1 MEARY
6 SSIFLDIRPYI
17 ENKRGGT
24 TVRAGR
30 DRMINYHKSLFAIF
44 ASFYKPHV
52 KLFALDLLCASMIAG
67 IDLAFPVLT
76 KYSLDH
82 LLPEHRVRGFALLIA
97 GLLALFLLRMLFS
110 YFVTYWGHTVGVFIE
125 SDIRREIFSH
135 LQTLPFSFYDK
146 ERTGA
151 LMGRLTTDLFD
162 ITELAHHGP
171 EDIFIA
177 VTTIIGAFII
187 LITFRWEMAVVLLV
201 FFPVLVAHTLFC
213 RRNLMRASKEV
224 KRKTADILSALE
236 SSISG
241 SRVALSFTNEDYEM
255 EKFALGNENYKNA
268 RRTYYKSMANF
279 HSKLEFMINML
290 SLVVL
295 AAGGLLI
302 MRGKMPVSDL
312 IVCNMFAAAFLQ
324 PIRRLQNF
332 VESFTVGFAGFS
344 RFVEIMR
351 TESDITDR
359 EGAVELDR
367 AKGDIEYRN
376 VSFSYNKGKRVLTGI
391 NLSIQ
396 SGKTVA
402 LVGPSGGGKTT
413 LCHLLPRFYEIID
426 GSITIDGHDIRDI
439 TLQSLRRNI
448 GTVSQD
454 VFLFASTIRDNIRY
468 GRPDATEAEI
478 AWAAQRAEIHADIM
492 KMPDGYDSI
501 VGERG
506 IKLSGGQKQRVSIA
520 RIFLKNPPI
529 LILDEAT
536 SALDSVTEMK
546 IQKSFEELS
555 AGRTVMIIAHRLS
568 TIRRA
573 DQIIV
578 IDEEGIRERGTHED
592 LIALNGLYAELYRT
606 QTGIA

>member
-1 MEARY
+1 MIDYRK
-6 SSIFLDIRPYI
+6 SPLSIF
-17 ENKRGGT
+17 
-24 TVRAGR
+24 V
-30 DRMINYHKSLFAIF
+30 
-44 ASFYKPHV
+44 SFYRPHV
-52 KLFALDLLCASMIAG
+52 RLFALDLLCASLIAG
-67 IDLAFPVLT
+67 VDLAFPVLT
-76 KYSLDH
+76 KYTLDR
-82 LLPEHRVRGFALLIA
+82 LLPNNRYTAFAVLIA
-97 GLLALFLLRMLFS
+97 GLLALYLLRMLFS
-110 YFVTYWGHTVGVFIE
+110 YFVTYWGHTVGVLIE
-125 SDIRREIFSH
+125 SDMRREIFSH
-135 LQTLPFSFYDK
+135 MQTLPFSFYDR

-151 LMGRLTTDLFD
+151 LMGRVTTDLFD

-187 LITFRWEMAVVLLV
+187 LVTFRWEMAVVLLV
-201 FFPVLVAHTLFC
+201 FFPVLVAHTLMC

-241 SRVALSFTNEDYEM
+241 VRVAVSFTNEDYEM
-255 EKFALGNENYKNA
+255 EKFAAGNGNYKNA
-268 RRTYYKSMANF
+268 RRMYYKSMANF
-279 HSKLEFMINML
+279 HSKLEFMISML
-290 SLVVL
+290 SVVVL
-295 AAGGLLI
+295 AAGGFLI

-344 RFVEIMR
+344 RFIEIMR
-351 TESDITDR
+351 TESDIADKAD
-359 EGAVELDR
+359 AVELKR
-367 AKGDIEYRN
+367 AAGNIEYRD
-376 VSFSYNKGKRVLTGI
+376 VSFAYNKGKRVLTGV
-391 NLSIQ
+391 NLSIPQ
-396 SGKTVA
+396 GKTVA

-413 LCHLLPRFYEIID
+413 LCHLLPRFYDIIE
-426 GSITIDGHDIRDI
+426 GSITLDGHDIRDI

-448 GTVSQD
+448 GIVSQD

-468 GRPDATEAEI
+468 GKPDATDAEI
-478 AWAAQRAEIHADIM
+478 ALAAQRAEIHDDIM
-492 KMPDGYDSI
+492 KMPDGYDSV

-536 SALDSVTEMK
+536 SALDSVTEIK
-546 IQKSFEELS
+546 IQQSLEELS

-568 TIRRA
+568 TIRNA
-573 DQIIV
+573 GLIVV
-578 IDEEGIRERGTHED
+578 IDEQGIRESGTHEE
-592 LIALNGLYAELYRT
+592 LLARNGLYADLYRA
-606 QTGIA
+606 QNQ

>member
-1 MEARY
+1 MR
-6 SSIFLDIRPYI
+6 
-17 ENKRGGT
+17 
-24 TVRAGR
+24 
-30 DRMINYHKSLFAIF
+30 
-44 ASFYKPHV
+44 
-52 KLFALDLLCASMIAG
+52 LFALDLLCASMIAG

-76 KYSLDH
+76 KYSLDR
-82 LLPEHRVRGFALLIA
+82 LLPENKAEVFALLIA
-97 GLLALFLLRMLFS
+97 GLVGLFLLRMLFS

-151 LMGRLTTDLFD
+151 LMGRVTTDLFD

-171 EDIFIA
+171 EDLFIA

-187 LITFRWEMAVVLLV
+187 LVTFRWEMAVVFLV
-201 FFPVLVAHTLFC
+201 FFPVLAVHTMLC
-213 RRNLMRASKEV
+213 RRNLMRASKKV
-224 KRKTADILSALE
+224 KQKTADILSALE

-241 SRVALSFTNEDYEM
+241 ARVALAFTNEKYEM
-255 EKFALGNENYKNA
+255 EKFTLGNENYKNA
-268 RRTYYKSMANF
+268 RRIYYKSMANF
-279 HSKLEFMINML
+279 HSKLEFMINLL
-290 SLVVL
+290 SVVVL

-302 MRGKMPVSDL
+302 MRGRMPVSDL

-351 TESDITDR
+351 TESDITDK
-359 EGAVELDR
+359 EGAVEMER
-367 AKGDIEYRN
+367 ARGDIEYKN
-376 VSFSYNKGKRVLTGI
+376 VSFAYNKGKRVLTGI
-391 NLSIQ
+391 NLSIPH
-396 SGKTVA
+396 GKTVA

-413 LCHLLPRFYEIID
+413 LCHLLPRFYETLE
-426 GSITIDGHDIRDI
+426 GSITLDGHDIRDI
-439 TLQSLRRNI
+439 TLRSLRQNI
-448 GTVSQD
+448 GIVSQD

-468 GRPDATEAEI
+468 GRPDATDAEI

-492 KMPDGYDSI
+492 NMPDGYDSV

-520 RIFLKNPPI
+520 RIFLKNPPV

-546 IQKSFEELS
+546 IQKSLEELS
-555 AGRTVMIIAHRLS
+555 AGRTVMVIAHRLS

-573 DQIIV
+573 DRIIV
-578 IDEEGIRERGTHED
+578 IDEDGLRESGTHDE
-592 LIALNGLYAELYRT
+592 LLAREGLYAELYHT
-606 QTGIA
+606 QNQ

>member
-1 MEARY
+1 
-6 SSIFLDIRPYI
+6 
-17 ENKRGGT
+17 
-24 TVRAGR
+24 
-30 DRMINYHKSLFAIF
+30 MIDYHKSPLAIF
-44 ASFYKPHV
+44 VSFYRPHIR
-52 KLFALDLLCASMIAG
+52 LFALDLLCASLIAG
-67 IDLAFPVLT
+67 VDLAFPVLT
-76 KYSLDH
+76 KYTLDR
-82 LLPEHRVRGFALLIA
+82 LLPNNRYTAFAVLIA
-97 GLLALFLLRMLFS
+97 GLLALYLLRMLFS
-110 YFVTYWGHTVGVFIE
+110 YFVTYWGHTVGVLIE

-135 LQTLPFSFYDK
+135 LQTLPFSFYDR

-151 LMGRLTTDLFD
+151 LMGRVTTDLFD

-187 LITFRWEMAVVLLV
+187 LMTFRWEMAVVLLV
-201 FFPVLVAHTLFC
+201 FFPVLVAHTLMC

-241 SRVALSFTNEDYEM
+241 VRVAVSFTNEDYEM
-255 EKFALGNENYKNA
+255 EKFAAGNGNYKNA
-268 RRTYYKSMANF
+268 RRMYYKSMANF
-279 HSKLEFMINML
+279 HSKLEFMISML
-290 SLVVL
+290 SVVVL
-295 AAGGLLI
+295 AAGGFLI

-344 RFVEIMR
+344 RFIEIMR
-351 TESDITDR
+351 TESDIADR
-359 EGAVELDR
+359 ENAVELKR
-367 AKGDIEYRN
+367 AAGNIAYRD
-376 VSFSYNKGKRVLTGI
+376 VSFAYNKGKRVLTGV
-391 NLSIQ
+391 NLSIPQ
-396 SGKTVA
+396 GKTVA

-413 LCHLLPRFYEIID
+413 LCHLLPRFYDIIE
-426 GSITIDGHDIRDI
+426 GSITLDGHDIRDI

-448 GTVSQD
+448 GIVSQD

-468 GRPDATEAEI
+468 GKPDATDAEI
-478 AWAAQRAEIHADIM
+478 ALAAQRAEIHDDIM
-492 KMPDGYDSI
+492 KMPDGYDSV

-536 SALDSVTEMK
+536 SALDSVTEIK
-546 IQKSFEELS
+546 IQQSLEELS

-568 TIRRA
+568 TIRNA
-573 DQIIV
+573 DLIVV
-578 IDEEGIRERGTHED
+578 IDEKGIHESGTHAE
-592 LIALNGLYAELYRT
+592 LLARNGLYADLYRAQNT
-606 QTGIA
+606 

>member
-1 MEARY
+1 
-6 SSIFLDIRPYI
+6 
-17 ENKRGGT
+17 
-24 TVRAGR
+24 
-30 DRMINYHKSLFAIF
+30 MINYRTSLLSIF

-52 KLFALDLLCASMIAG
+52 RLFALDLFCASMIAG

-76 KYSLDH
+76 KYSLDR
-82 LLPEHRVRGFALLIA
+82 LLPENKARVFAVLIA
-97 GLLALFLLRMLFS
+97 GLVGLFLLRMLFS
-110 YFVTYWGHTVGVFIE
+110 YFVTYWGHTVGVLIE

-151 LMGRLTTDLFD
+151 LMGRVTTDLFD

-171 EDIFIA
+171 EDLFIA
-177 VTTIIGAFII
+177 LTTIIGAFII
-187 LITFRWEMAVVLLV
+187 LVTFRWEMAVVLLV
-201 FFPVLVAHTLFC
+201 FFPVLAAHTMLC

-224 KRKTADILSALE
+224 KQKTADILSALE

-241 SRVALSFTNEDYEM
+241 VRVALSFTNEDYEM
-255 EKFALGNENYKNA
+255 EKFALGNEHYKNA
-268 RRTYYKSMANF
+268 RRTYYKSMAHF
-279 HSKLEFMINML
+279 HSKLEFMINLL
-290 SLVVL
+290 SVVVL

-302 MRGKMPVSDL
+302 MRGRMPVSDL

-351 TESDITDR
+351 TESDIIDKTVE
-359 EGAVELDR
+359 EGAVELER
-367 AKGDIEYRN
+367 ACGDIAYRN
-376 VSFSYNKGKRVLTGI
+376 VSFAYNKGKRVLSGV
-391 NLSIQ
+391 NLSIPR
-396 SGKTVA
+396 GKTVA
-402 LVGPSGGGKTT
+402 IVGPSGGGKTT
-413 LCHLLPRFYEIID
+413 LCHLLPRFYETID
-426 GSITIDGHDIRDI
+426 GSITLDGRDIRDI
-439 TLQSLRRNI
+439 TLKSLRRNI
-448 GTVSQD
+448 GIVSQD
-454 VFLFASTIRDNIRY
+454 VFLFASSIRDNIRY
-468 GRPDATEAEI
+468 GRPDATDAEI

-492 KMPDGYDSI
+492 KMPDGYDSM

-520 RIFLKNPPI
+520 RIFLKNPPV

-546 IQKSFEELS
+546 IQQSLEELS
-555 AGRTVMIIAHRLS
+555 AGRTVMVIAHRLS

-573 DQIIV
+573 DRIIV
-578 IDEEGIRERGTHED
+578 IDEDGIRESGTHDE
-592 LIALNGLYAELYRT
+592 LLARNGLYAELYRT
-606 QTGIA
+606 QNP

>member
-1 MEARY
+1 
-6 SSIFLDIRPYI
+6 
-17 ENKRGGT
+17 
-24 TVRAGR
+24 
-30 DRMINYHKSLFAIF
+30 MINYRKSLLSIF
-44 ASFYKPHV
+44 VSFYRAAREA
-52 KLFALDLLCASMIAG
+52 FAFDLLCASMIAG

-76 KYSLDH
+76 KYSLDR
-82 LLPEHRVRGFALLIA
+82 LLPENKVRVFAVLIA
-97 GLLALFLLRMLFS
+97 GLVGLFLLRMLFS
-110 YFVTYWGHTVGVFIE
+110 YFVTYWGHTVGVLIE

-151 LMGRLTTDLFD
+151 LMGRVTTDLFD
-162 ITELAHHGP
+162 ITDLAHHGP
-171 EDIFIA
+171 EDLFIA
-177 VTTIIGAFII
+177 VTTIAGAFII
-187 LITFRWEMAVVLLV
+187 LVTFRREMAVVFLV
-201 FFPVLVAHTLFC
+201 FFPVLVVHTMLC

-224 KRKTADILSALE
+224 KQKTADILSALE

-241 SRVALSFTNEDYEM
+241 ARVALSFTNKDYEM
-255 EKFALGNENYKNA
+255 EKFTLGNENYKNA

-279 HSKLEFMINML
+279 HSKLEFMINLL
-290 SLVVL
+290 SVVVL
-295 AAGGLLI
+295 ASGGFLI
-302 MRGKMPVSDL
+302 MRGSMPVSDL

-359 EGAVELDR
+359 KGAVELER
-367 AKGDIEYRN
+367 AQGDVEYRN
-376 VSFSYNKGKRVLTGI
+376 VSFAYNKGKRVLTGI
-391 NLSIQ
+391 NLSIPR
-396 SGKTVA
+396 GKTVA

-413 LCHLLPRFYEIID
+413 LCHLLPRFYETID
-426 GSITIDGHDIRDI
+426 GSITLDGHDIRDI

-448 GTVSQD
+448 GIVSQD

-468 GRPDATEAEI
+468 GRPDATDVEI

-492 KMPDGYDSI
+492 NMPDGYDSV

-520 RIFLKNPPI
+520 RIFLKNPPV

-546 IQKSFEELS
+546 IQRSLEELS
-555 AGRTVMIIAHRLS
+555 AGRTVMVIAHRLS

-573 DQIIV
+573 DYIIV
-578 IDEEGIRERGTHED
+578 IDENGIRESGTHSD
-592 LIALNGLYAELYRT
+592 LLTLGGLCAELYHT
-606 QTGIA
+606 QNQ